1 MKSTTL
7 NEKLVSDYKR
17 EIFSGKALSYQAIT
31 ERIDAIIHEL
41 EMLRSIVVTAHSE
54 PTGCDLAGKLFGV
67 LGKGTWE
74 EYDSDI
80 EWRRFDR

>member
-1 MKSTTL
+1 MESTIL
-7 NEKLVSDYKR
+7 NEQIVSDYKR
-17 EIFSGKALSYQAIT
+17 EMKVLSYQAIT
-31 ERIDAIIHEL
+31 ERIDSIIHEL

-54 PTGCDLAGKLFGV
+54 SAGCDLAGKLFGV